1 MIKFII
7 KKTINNHQAIE
18 KEKVREA
25 YGVLSGILGI
35 LCNLLLFVVKLV
47 IGTTMNSIA
56 ITSDAFNNLTDTGS
70 SIITIIGVK
79 LSNQVPDE
87 EHPFGHGRFEYIASL
102 MISFVI
108 ILVGFELLQSSIS
121 KILDPEPIEFNFVLM
136 IILVISVF
144 LKIWM
149 YSYNKYIGKK
159 INSKINMA
167 TATDSINDV
176 FATSTVIITTV
187 IGQYISI
194 PVDGVVGLL
203 VSLLILYTGYEVA
216 KDTVNVLL
224 GMSPSEETVE
234 NIRDYLLKS
243 EYIHGAHD
251 LKVHDYGPGRTIA
264 SVHVEMSDQI
274 NIVRAHRE
282 IDKIEKAI
290 HEAMRIDIVI
300 HIDPMPEGSTEPI
313 D

>member
-7 KKTINNHQAIE
+7 KKTIKNHQAIE

-35 LCNLLLFVVKLV
+35 LCNLLLFIVKLV

-70 SIITIIGVK
+70 SFITVIGAK

-102 MISFVI
+102 MISFII

-121 KILDPEPIEFNFVLM
+121 KILNPEPIKFNLLLM

-159 INSKINMA
+159 INSKVNMA

-176 FATSTVIITTV
+176 FATSTVVITTI

-203 VSLLILYTGYEVA
+203 VSLLILYTGYDVA

-224 GMSPSEETVE
+224 GMSPSEETVD
-234 NIRDYLLKS
+234 NIRDYLLNS

-290 HEAMRIDIVI
+290 HEDMCIDIVI